1 MFITK
6 KNIIFNVSLFVIYIV
21 ISIITYIVVKDFLHV
36 FLVWNLFLALIP
48 FGLMVLID
56 KKIVRNK
63 IGIVIVLLLWL
74 FFFPNTMYIITD
86 LIYTNIDNFMNS
98 PGPYESLIYAQD
110 ISAYLA
116 LFHIYLGGFIGV
128 IYGIKSL
135 QILYS
140 YSKTFKFGKYR
151 DIGFVVIFILSALA
165 IYIGRFLRYNSWDV
179 LRVFSIIKN
188 LFLDFSWF
196 TVFFIF
202 SLTFVQVIIFYS
214 IKNNFMPK
222 K

>member
-6 KNIIFNVSLFVIYIV
+6 RNIIFNVSLFVIYIV
-21 ISIITYIVVKDFLHV
+21 VSIITYIVVKDFLHV
-36 FLVWNLFLALIP
+36 FIVWNLFLAFIP
-48 FGLMVLID
+48 FGLIVLID

-63 IGIVIVLLLWL
+63 TGIIVILLLWL

-86 LIYTNIDNFMNS
+86 LIYTNVDNFMNN
-98 PGPYESLIYAQD
+98 PMPYGSLIYTQD

-135 QILYS
+135 QILYD
-140 YSKTFKFGKYR
+140 YSKMYKLGKYR
-151 DIGFVVIFILSALA
+151 DIGVVVIFILSALA
-165 IYIGRFLRYNSWDV
+165 IYIGRFFRYNSWDI
-179 LRVFSIIKN
+179 LRVFSIIKD

-196 TVFFIF
+196 TVFFVL
-202 SLTFVQVIIFYS
+202 SLTLVQVIIFYS
-214 IKNNFMPK
+214 FKNNFITTK
-222 K
+222 